1 MDVSLE
7 REAESRIAVKLQ
19 SERWEVNIRATSDE
33 LAKLGEIRTADWDK
47 RHSIRAGES
56 AGATVFWAVE
66 GDNAVLL
73 IGVDD
78 ETWDVALTLPLAV
91 VDEIVTAA
99 RVI

>member
-1 MDVSLE
+1 
-7 REAESRIAVKLQ
+7 
-19 SERWEVNIRATSDE
+19 
-33 LAKLGEIRTADWDK
+33 
-47 RHSIRAGES
+47 
-56 AGATVFWAVE
+56 VFWAVE